1 MFAGD
6 TFGLM
11 ANANIKKIM
20 YVLITPAVCTWYEFS
35 EVLLS
40 ENNDVSCKLE
50 TTCSEIVHHNLIV
63 SLSLMLVKIM
73 SNYLVF
79 NVYQLSH

>member
-1 MFAGD
+1 MRYTFHHMVAGD

-20 YVLITPAVCTWYEFS
+20 YVLITPAVCTWYKFS

-40 ENNDVSCKLE
+40 ENYDVSCKLE
-50 TTCSEIVHHNLIV
+50 INCSEIVHHDLVV

-73 SNYLVF
+73 STF
-79 NVYQLSH
+79 SF

>member
-50 TTCSEIVHHNLIV
+50 TNCSEIVHHDLVV
-63 SLSLMLVKIM
+63 SLLLMLVKTM

-79 NVYQLSH
+79 NVY